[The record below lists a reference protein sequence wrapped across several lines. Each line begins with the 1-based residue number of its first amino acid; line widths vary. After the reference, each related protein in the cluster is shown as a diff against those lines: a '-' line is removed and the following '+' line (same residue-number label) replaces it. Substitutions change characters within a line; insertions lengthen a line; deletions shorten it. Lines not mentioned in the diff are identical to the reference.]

1 MPQNKENLSANDA
14 WKAIIEKYHIL
25 EHIEKDGCF
34 PIKASQIKEFRE
46 PRLMAKWDSTDAL
59 PEVLRKNKINI
70 LPDSR
75 SSYVLGDFL
84 LYQEIPPLDEPVTRM
99 EHVELPDYESIDINN
114 ISSEANAI
122 NVLII
127 SGILNDFLGT
137 GENVSTF
144 NGRMGTGCFTFE
156 VDTHRGIKQKIC
168 VNNAQCE
175 IDGGFENEAS
185 VVIMEAKNVV
195 HEDFHIRQLYYPYRL
210 WKDKVKK
217 PIRLIFS
224 VYSNRIYRL
233 FEYRFKIPEDYSS
246 IELVKSKNYSLQDT
260 KITKEDLWEVRNH
273 TTTRTDDD
281 MNDTDI
287 PFIQAN
293 SMDRIIS
300 LLENLY
306 ENPMTGL
313 QIAEL
318 MDFEPRQSDYY
329 FNAGRYLGLFEK
341 HADDKQRI
349 VSLTPLG
356 EKVFRLNYKKRQ
368 LKLVELILEHEI
380 FGAFFD
386 SMMLT
391 GQLPDK
397 NKIADEM
404 RRLHAVS
411 YTHLDVYKRQD
422 KNRSYTQKQGK
433 TEGGSQLYFT

>member
-273 TTTRTDDD
+273 TTIRTDDD

-380 FGAFFD
+380 FCAFFD

-404 RRLHAVS
+404 RRLHVCNESQIVRRAGSVS
-411 YTHLDVYKRQD
+411 GWLKWMNNLTNL
-422 KNRSYTQKQGK
+422 
-433 TEGGSQLYFT
+433 

>member
-260 KITKEDLWEVRNH
+260 KITKEDMWEVRNH

-404 RRLHAVS
+404 RRLHVCNESQIVRRAGSVS
-411 YTHLDVYKRQD
+411 GWLKWMNNLTNL
-422 KNRSYTQKQGK
+422 
-433 TEGGSQLYFT
+433 

>member
-144 NGRMGTGCFTFE
+144 NGRMGTGCCTFE

-404 RRLHAVS
+404 RRLHVCNESQIVRRAGSVS
-411 YTHLDVYKRQD
+411 GWLKWMNNLTNL
-422 KNRSYTQKQGK
+422 
-433 TEGGSQLYFT
+433 

>member
-356 EKVFRLNYKKRQ
+356 EKVLRLNYKKRQ

-404 RRLHAVS
+404 RRLHVCNESQIVRRAGSVS
-411 YTHLDVYKRQD
+411 GWLKWMNNLTNL
-422 KNRSYTQKQGK
+422 
-433 TEGGSQLYFT
+433 